1 MELIFIME
9 ITYKRPCILIAPF
22 PQISLEN
29 QSFNLLTNPL
39 VFLGNQYLDLIF
51 KKKKKKKENY
61 ILSKHS
67 PSNCTT
73 CRN

>member
-1 MELIFIME
+1 ME

-39 VFLGNQYLDLIF
+39 VFLGNQCLDLIF
-51 KKKKKKKENY
+51 KKKKKKKRKELY
-61 ILSKHS
+61 TFQTLSLKLHA
-67 PSNCTT
+67 NL
-73 CRN
+73 

>member
-39 VFLGNQYLDLIF
+39 VFLGNQCLDLIF
-51 KKKKKKKENY
+51 KKKKKRIIYFPNT
-61 ILSKHS
+61 L
-67 PSNCTT
+67 PQTA
-73 CRN
+73 R

>member
-29 QSFNLLTNPL
+29 QSYNLLTNPL
-39 VFLGNQYLDLIF
+39 VFLGNQCPDLIF
-51 KKKKKKKENY
+51 KKKKKKRELY
-61 ILSKHS
+61 TFQTLSLKLHA
-67 PSNCTT
+67 NL
-73 CRN
+73 